1 MTEHDTATA
10 DRSIGS
16 SSAPQFT
23 ITRVFD
29 APRELVWRAWTE
41 HADVAEWWHPRGIV
55 IKPGSIEVDAS
66 VGGRYRYT
74 MVAPDG
80 TEYPTAGVYRELDA
94 PRRLVMT
101 WGSPGDADDAA
112 PVITV
117 TLRELA
123 GERTEMLFHLV
134 GIEGAPGDGNVYDGW
149 DSAFDVL
156 AEHLG
161 AADAVTDAADPAIP
175 DAADPAGPDGAS

>member
-1 MTEHDTATA
+1 MTEYQTTTTDA
-10 DRSIGS
+10 SGS
-16 SSAPQFT
+16 AERPQFT

-41 HADVAEWWHPRGIV
+41 RADAAEWWHPRDV
-55 IKPGSIEVDAS
+55 TIKPGSIDLDAR

-94 PRRLVMT
+94 PERLVMT
-101 WGSPGDADDAA
+101 WGSPGDPDDGA

-117 TLRELA
+117 TLRELP
-123 GERTEMLFHLV
+123 GERTEMLFHLM
-134 GIEGAPGDGNVYDGW
+134 GIAGAAGDDNVYDGW

-156 AEHLG
+156 TEHLDG
-161 AADAVTDAADPAIP
+161 
-175 DAADPAGPDGAS
+175 AGPSSGSEAS